1 MVLDLSEAITELHTE
16 KGIDEDLIIK
26 TIEEALTK
34 AYLKYYGTTEN
45 LVIRSED
52 NVISVFSEKEVVDSD
67 NPDDLYEIGLEEAQ
81 KINAA
86 AEVGDSMLI
95 PCDMQTF
102 GRIAIHQAKQ
112 IIYQKLKEIE
122 KNSTLAEFKSKE
134 GELVLGFVQ
143 RIKDGNIFVELG
155 SQKME
160 AILPK
165 KYQSPLENYSV
176 GDRIRCYV
184 EKVEMKE
191 KNHNVSVVLSRTSP
205 ELIRRLVECEIPE
218 IADET
223 VKIYKIAREAG
234 YKTKIAVY
242 SNKDD
247 IDPVGACVGQMGSR
261 VKNLIKELEGEK
273 IDVLKWTIDAR
284 MFIKNALIP
293 AEILD
298 VIITDEPNK
307 KAVAIVDDNQLS
319 FAIGRKGANIKLANT
334 LTDWDIDVMKKD
346 DAIAQGVL
354 TDTRQAAE
362 DLFRSEENEINDLE
376 LPTHIKDLLFANKIF
391 TYEQLVELSSVEDIM
406 ALEGF
411 DEESAEYL
419 HNFIDETF
427 EVQEYEEDEQEEEE
441 DYYECPECGARITED
456 QTKCPN
462 CGCEIS
468 FEYEEDDEEEGENV

>member
-45 LVIRSED
+45 LVIRTED
-52 NVISVFSEKEVVDSD
+52 NVISVFSEKEVVESD

-81 KINAA
+81 KINAK

-112 IIYQKLKEIE
+112 IIFQKLKEIE
-122 KNSTLAEFKSKE
+122 KNSILAEFKSKE
-134 GELVLGFVQ
+134 GELVVGYVQ

-155 SQKME
+155 AQKME

-165 KYQSPLENYSV
+165 KYQSPLENYSI

-205 ELIRRLVECEIPE
+205 ELVRRLIELEIPE

-223 VKIYKIAREAG
+223 VKIFRISREAG

-284 MFIKNALIP
+284 MFIKNAMIP

-307 KAVAIVDDNQLS
+307 KAVAIVDPSQLS
-319 FAIGRKGANIKLANT
+319 FAIGRKGANIKLANE
-334 LTDWDIDVMKKD
+334 LTDWNIDVLKKE
-346 DAIAQGVL
+346 DAIAQGIL

-362 DLFRSEENEINDLE
+362 DLFRTEENEINDLE
-376 LPTHIKDLLFANKIF
+376 LPTHIKGRVPAKSFSVRLRFLQETDLLP
-391 TYEQLVELSSVEDIM
+391 L
-406 ALEGF
+406 
-411 DEESAEYL
+411 
-419 HNFIDETF
+419 
-427 EVQEYEEDEQEEEE
+427 
-441 DYYECPECGARITED
+441 
-456 QTKCPN
+456 
-462 CGCEIS
+462 
-468 FEYEEDDEEEGENV
+468 